1 MFRKGLSV
9 KSGAGW
15 YHTPLIQRWK
25 ELIVAREWYARL
37 VEFFGYFFAN
47 FFVLLSGVGGVDA
60 LLESECSIMI
70 RIQINTFMVI
80 IPHGQLS
87 RRVLRV
93 ACTASIL

>member
-1 MFRKGLSV
+1 MLDWS
-9 KSGAGW
+9 
-15 YHTPLIQRWK
+15 
-25 ELIVAREWYARL
+25 
-37 VEFFGYFFAN
+37 FFGYFFAN